1 LQDEKMSDL
10 PLPPVPQ
17 SLRELLKDYPEH
29 IQVLQDDLIDVASK
43 PAKSIPLFEQALWAV
58 EDALG
63 AFIRDAQ
70 KEIAAAK
77 ATGDSEAITKAE
89 EKRKQ
94 MSIAR
99 NWMSDDKFRSY
110 FKAPTFGKTSK
121 LPAMP
126 QTCLQDEKNV

>member
-1 LQDEKMSDL
+1 MSDL

-29 IQVLQDDLIDVASK
+29 IQILQNDLIRIASNPYK
-43 PAKSIPLFEQALWAV
+43 GTPLFEQAVWVV

-77 ATGDSEAITKAE
+77 ATGDSEAIAKAE
-89 EKRKQ
+89 EKRKL
-94 MSIAR
+94 MSIAV
-99 NWMSDDKFRSY
+99 NQLPWITDDSFGSY
-110 FKAPTFGKTSK
+110 FHAPTFGKTSK
-121 LPAMP
+121 
-126 QTCLQDEKNV
+126 